1 MRDGMSENR
10 EIRTLSLP
18 LDQIAAPAFFVD
30 RKLSL
35 CWMAQAGTDT
45 LSLKLA
51 RQLERSSTRNVFDI
65 LLRDEIKVA
74 VPQWQDFFSFVYT
87 LLKHSVSQDIFDTAT
102 IFVPKANVPI
112 NHVDR
117 SSRLELGPFR
127 AESRLLSNGS
137 DSKNPPLRLFGLEFG
152 SGTLFL
158 LRNDAWQFL
167 EKADKGGKPAHIQ
180 HQHADQK
187 KIIAI
192 LSARI
197 NDSRRIAETML
208 PELYLAL
215 TDQLWQE
222 TDDAVRSLGGKRVL
236 CDGGE
241 IQYRFADCAGRN
253 PVFSAICCAT
263 RFNGQMQKL
272 AGKLAGKSGW
282 VDEIRLN
289 MGISHGNDDHE
300 TTNAADPMELMI
312 PGGASD
318 QASVLSGISGKGEIW
333 ITKNAVTQLPKNL
346 LHQVVLGIHRNGRFF
361 RNFFTRFSDLSPRV
375 GQTVIKSDLAGLA
388 IARVDSLERKVS

>member
-10 EIRTLSLP
+10 EIRSLSLP

-30 RKLSL
+30 KKLSL
-35 CWMAQAGTDT
+35 CWTAPAGRDPF
-45 LSLKLA
+45 SQKLV
-51 RQLERSSTRNVFDI
+51 RQLESSSTRNVFDI

-102 IFVPKANVPI
+102 IFVPRANVPV
-112 NHVDR
+112 NHVNR
-117 SSRLELGPFR
+117 SSPLEFGLFQ
-127 AESRLLSNGS
+127 AESRLLSNGF
-137 DSKNPPLRLFGLEFG
+137 DPKHPPLRLFGLQFG
-152 SGTLFL
+152 AGTLFF

-167 EKADKGGKPAHIQ
+167 EKNDNGGEPAHTQ
-180 HQHADQK
+180 QQQGDQK

-192 LSARI
+192 LSARL
-197 NDSRRIAETML
+197 NDSHRIAETML
-208 PELYLAL
+208 PELYLEL
-215 TDQLWQE
+215 TDHLWQE

-236 CDGGE
+236 FDGGE
-241 IQYRFADCAGRN
+241 IQYRFTDCIGRN

-272 AGKLAGKSGW
+272 AGKLAEKGGW

-300 TTNAADPMELMI
+300 MTNTADPMELMI

-346 LHQVVLGIHRNGRFF
+346 LNRVVLGINRNGRFF

-375 GQTVIKSDLAGLA
+375 GQTVIKSDLVGLA
-388 IARVDSLERKVS
+388 IARIDKLERKGS